1 MPSGL
6 LNWAIE
12 VLQMHDDLHETHKAN
27 ILNVYLFGSRATA
40 TDTPESDFDMLAL
53 VEGMFCPKSDEN

>member
-1 MPSGL
+1 VPSGL

-40 TDTPESDFDMLAL
+40 TDTPESDFDMIAL
-53 VEGMFCPKSDEN
+53 VEGMFAPTSGEN